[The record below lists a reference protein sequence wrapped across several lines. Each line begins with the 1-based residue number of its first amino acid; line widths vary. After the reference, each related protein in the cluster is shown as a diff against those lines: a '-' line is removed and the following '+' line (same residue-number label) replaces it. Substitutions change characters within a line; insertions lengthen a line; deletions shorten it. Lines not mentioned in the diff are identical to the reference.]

1 MPGIISLT
9 TYDSRLKTI
18 ITIVY
23 TKKSVRQ
30 EAEQP
35 FKKNNFS
42 SHVRRVCAR
51 CWNNKNTQ
59 MKSVKIEG
67 KKRSDL
73 GKKATRQIRSEEQVP
88 AVIYGG
94 KETVHFSA
102 PVIAFRTLV
111 YTPEFQFADIT
122 VEGKNYRTIMK
133 DIQFDVVT
141 DELNHI
147 DFLELVDDRKV
158 IATMPLKFSGQSQGV
173 KDGGRLELKLKS
185 LNVRALPKDLREHIE
200 VDITNLQLHGNIRVQ
215 DVKVENIE
223 ILNSPRIPVASVV
236 TTRALR
242 QADTEAAAAAP
253 GAKAAPAAAGKAP
266 AAAPAAA
273 KPAAKK

>member
-1 MPGIISLT
+1 
-9 TYDSRLKTI
+9 
-18 ITIVY
+18 
-23 TKKSVRQ
+23 
-30 EAEQP
+30 
-35 FKKNNFS
+35 
-42 SHVRRVCAR
+42 
-51 CWNNKNTQ
+51 

-94 KETVHFSA
+94 QETIHFSA
-102 PVIAFRTLV
+102 PVMDFRTLV
-111 YTPEFQFADIT
+111 YTPEFQIAEIAVD
-122 VEGKNYRTIMK
+122 GKTYRTIMK

-147 DFLELVDDRKV
+147 DFLELVEDRKV
-158 IATMPLKFSGQSQGV
+158 VATLPLKFHGQSQGV
-173 KDGGRLELKLKS
+173 KDGGRLELKMKS
-185 LNVRALPKDLREHIE
+185 LNVRTLPKHLREHIE
-200 VDITNLQLHGNIRVQ
+200 VDLTNLQLHGNIRVQ
-215 DVKVENIE
+215 DVKADNME

-242 QADTEAAAAAP
+242 QEETAAAGAAP
-253 GAKAAPAAAGKAP
+253 GAAAPAAGGKAP

-273 KPAAKK
+273 AKPAAKK